1 MVSNYNMEKT
11 KKILIQKARHDYYA
25 SFLRLDID
33 EKELQECINEIKNT
47 KSKTKLDKITFNLF
61 HY

>member
-1 MVSNYNMEKT
+1 MEKT
-11 KKILIQKARHDYYA
+11 KKILIQKAKHDYYA

-33 EKELQECINEIKNT
+33 EKELQEFIKEVKNT

-61 HY
+61 NY